1 MKTENPSGHP
11 TTHPVPPEPPAC
23 ATQAPFQKT
32 EQHLLTSE
40 MRPVPACLPAAPI
53 RGHPLNKCSCS
64 GYCCPLCSRLLE
76 GGQEAGRLHRGA
88 KTMSEVS
95 STTLE
100 RAPGE
105 FMAQLKPVLSDKS
118 NCLLNPE
125 LDQAPTLAFLWE
137 RTAEVPRVR
146 RPHVQEEKGE
156 KKPSCTLPPL
166 PDVPDQTTYCGGK
179 AGSR

>member
-1 MKTENPSGHP
+1 
-11 TTHPVPPEPPAC
+11 
-23 ATQAPFQKT
+23 
-32 EQHLLTSE
+32 
-40 MRPVPACLPAAPI
+40 
-53 RGHPLNKCSCS
+53 
-64 GYCCPLCSRLLE
+64 
-76 GGQEAGRLHRGA
+76 
-88 KTMSEVS
+88 MSEVS

-118 NCLLNPE
+118 NGLLNPE

-137 RTAEVPRVR
+137 LTAEVPRVR
-146 RPHVQEEKGE
+146 RPHVQEEKGG